1 MAFIPYSSDDGRVP
15 AWEYIPAGAIT
26 PKIGLALAYSAGK
39 LAIATGKPE
48 YICMRDETAAVASGT
63 VIPVIAVSPG
73 IVFQTQNT
81 ASLSSVKEGESV
93 TLAADG
99 MGITATTSS
108 GVAKIVKK
116 HGDAVGSEVLVKFE

>member
-1 MAFIPYSSDDGRVP
+1 MAFIPYSTDDGRVP

-26 PKIGLALAYSAGK
+26 PKVGLALAFSEGK
-39 LAIATGKPE
+39 LAIATGKPL
-48 YICMRDETAAVASGT
+48 YICMRDEDAAVESGT

-81 ASLSSVKEGESV
+81 ASLSDVNPGESV
-93 TLAADG
+93 TLAEDG
-99 MGITATTSS
+99 MGITATTDS

-116 HGDAVGSEVLVKFE
+116 HGDDIGSEVLVKFE

>member
-1 MAFIPYSSDDGRVP
+1 MSFIPYSTDDGRVP

-26 PKIGLALAYSAGK
+26 PKVGLALAYNAGK
-39 LAIATGKPE
+39 LAVATGKPE
-48 YICMRDETAAVASGT
+48 YICMREEAAVASGT

-81 ASLSSVKEGESV
+81 ASLASVKEGEAV

-108 GVAKIVKK
+108 GVAKILKK
-116 HGDAVGSEVLVKFE
+116 HGDAVGSEILVKFE

>member
-1 MAFIPYSSDDGRVP
+1 
-15 AWEYIPAGAIT
+15 
-26 PKIGLALAYSAGK
+26 
-39 LAIATGKPE
+39 
-48 YICMRDETAAVASGT
+48 MREEEAAVASGT

-81 ASLSSVKEGESV
+81 ASLASVKEGESV

-108 GVAKIVKK
+108 GVAKILKK
-116 HGDAVGSEVLVKFE
+116 HGDAVGSDILVKFE